1 MQFLLFAIFI
11 SSVAS
16 GISRYRTWYPTNSKV
31 SKTFDYRSL
40 GSEIWAIQYEV
51 SFPSRIKSR
60 KFITGIYIHLIILN
74 QRKSF
79 IIYGFT
85 DSIIQMIVSFRS
97 LYSRWYPI
105 SCAFQVVKTMIRVFV
120 PKTGFWPNFKALDIC
135 LNEIWLCES
144 CAIGNA
150 FMPSQKCRWCGGK
163 KISPVSI

>member
-31 SKTFDYRSL
+31 SDYRSL
-40 GSEIWAIQYEV
+40 GPEIWAILHKV

-60 KFITGIYIHLIILN
+60 KFITGIYSHLIIQN

-97 LYSRWYPI
+97 LYSRWYLI
-105 SCAFQVVKTMIRVFV
+105 SCGFQVVKTMIRVFV